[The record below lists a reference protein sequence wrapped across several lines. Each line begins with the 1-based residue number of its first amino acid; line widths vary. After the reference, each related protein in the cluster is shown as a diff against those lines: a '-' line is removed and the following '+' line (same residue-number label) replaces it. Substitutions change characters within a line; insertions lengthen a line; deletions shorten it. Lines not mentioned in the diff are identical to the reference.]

1 MNILSLSVSL
11 TVNNVKTSSE
21 FLIKHFGF
29 KEKIAADGFASLI
42 HEKSGINVIYMQTGI
57 DVLPEFLRNVPV
69 SGTILAFVTTNL
81 EAEEERLRSEGVA
94 ITLPLQTEEWGE
106 KLFMVTDPN
115 GVVIELVEWINQGEG
130 DWQQ

>member
-11 TVNNVKTSSE
+11 TVNNVKASAD

-29 KEKIAADGFASLI
+29 KEKIEAEGFASLI
-42 HEKSGINVIYMQTGI
+42 HETSGINIIYMQTGI
-57 DVLPEFLRNVPV
+57 EVLPEFLRNIPV
-69 SGTILAFVTTNL
+69 AGTLLAFVTTNL
-81 EAEEERLRSEGVA
+81 EAEEERLRSAGVS

-115 GVVIELVEWINQGEG
+115 GVVIEVVEWITTGE
-130 DWQQ
+130 DNW